1 MHGSSDYPVCLK
13 SNPALKPGRLKRRT
27 PNKENEMDYVATHT
41 LELMKALE
49 DAHEK
54 VSAICRSHFL
64 NSTPAVWS
72 FCNRVCKRI
81 SEQQNE
87 LDTNV
92 FRYDT
97 LTCYAYGKRQA
108 DPDWQ
113 GNRDVRGDD

>member
-1 MHGSSDYPVCLK
+1 
-13 SNPALKPGRLKRRT
+13 
-27 PNKENEMDYVATHT
+27 MDYVATHT

-87 LDTNV
+87 LILFSLGVQDQ
-92 FRYDT
+92 REQIRHRDS
-97 LTCYAYGKRQA
+97 QA
-108 DPDWQ
+108 SD
-113 GNRDVRGDD
+113 GNSVARLPKN